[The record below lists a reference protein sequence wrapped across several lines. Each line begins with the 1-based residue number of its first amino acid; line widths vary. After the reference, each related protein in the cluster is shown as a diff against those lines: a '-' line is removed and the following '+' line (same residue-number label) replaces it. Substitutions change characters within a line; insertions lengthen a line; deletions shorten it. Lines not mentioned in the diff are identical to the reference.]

1 MQNILSLF
9 FTVFPNPHY
18 FLSAGDFYVKFP
30 GLQNTFKQQ
39 NLFYNCIKSLNL
51 VFVQLDLFQSQSNQS
66 EYGGALG
73 RGYFV
78 SLSSLIMFSFNT
90 QDICVCH

>member
-1 MQNILSLF
+1 M
-9 FTVFPNPHY
+9 
-18 FLSAGDFYVKFP
+18 KFP

-90 QDICVCH
+90 

>member
-1 MQNILSLF
+1 M
-9 FTVFPNPHY
+9 
-18 FLSAGDFYVKFP
+18 KFS

-39 NLFYNCIKSLNL
+39 NLFYNCIKSLNSKIKSG
-51 VFVQLDLFQSQSNQS
+51 FRQLDLFQNQSNQS

-73 RGYFV
+73 RSYFV